1 MKCCIR
7 INTLLQNKAAKMNQ
21 TEARKS
27 MNILLKIKALKMKI
41 DKENL
46 TLIITIWR

>member
-21 TEARKS
+21 TGVRKS
-27 MNILLKIKALKMKI
+27 MNILLKSKTLKMWV
-41 DKENL
+41 N
-46 TLIITIWR
+46 R